1 MLKPKT
7 YAVLDRAIEDGIAY
21 GIARAHKHTDSPT
34 MQQIQASIH
43 TNVMNEIA
51 EWFDIDDNYLQD
63 DTDVL

>member
-21 GIARAHKHTDSPT
+21 GITRAHKHTDAPT

-43 TNVMNEIA
+43 IAVMNEIA
-51 EWFDIDDNYLQD
+51 EWFHIDDNHLQD
-63 DTDVL
+63 DTSVL